1 MDKNISKRLRF
12 LETYCAA
19 VTLALG
25 GLIFS
30 GFIQDKTMRLDQ
42 LDVGRINIVEKDGKL
57 KMAISNK
64 ELAPDPILK
73 GKSYPLRSGGNGA
86 GIIFFNDAGDECGG
100 LTYSGSE
107 KNGKSEAGALL
118 AFDQF
123 NQDQTVGIQ
132 YSDNDGRRFA
142 GLKVW
147 DRSNTPLAGVV
158 EKMMGIRAMK
168 DGPEKTA
175 ALKEFQER
183 AKQGDFGAL
192 RLVVGKED
200 PDKSAEIVLND
211 PKGKPRLKIS
221 VDGDGT
227 PKLDFMDAEGKV
239 FYSLP
244 DNRK

>member
-1 MDKNISKRLRF
+1 MDQSISKRLRF
-12 LETYCAA
+12 LEIYCAA

-25 GLIFS
+25 SLIFF
-30 GFIQDKTMRLDQ
+30 GFIQSKTMRLDQ

-107 KNGKSEAGALL
+107 KSGKSNAVALL

-132 YSDNDGRRFA
+132 
-142 GLKVW
+142 
-147 DRSNTPLAGVV
+147 
-158 EKMMGIRAMK
+158 
-168 DGPEKTA
+168 
-175 ALKEFQER
+175 
-183 AKQGDFGAL
+183 
-192 RLVVGKED
+192 
-200 PDKSAEIVLND
+200 
-211 PKGKPRLKIS
+211 
-221 VDGDGT
+221 
-227 PKLDFMDAEGKV
+227 
-239 FYSLP
+239 
-244 DNRK
+244 